1 MDKTG
6 SLTSK
11 GLWSKSANLYI
22 KVLIKRRADSG
33 VEPDGEWIADAP
45 CLMDE

>member
-11 GLWSKSANLYI
+11 GLWSKGANLYI
-22 KVLIKRRADSG
+22 KMLIKRRADSG
-33 VEPDGEWIADAP
+33 IEPDGEWIAGAP